1 MLQIIALHFI
11 YEIQVTPIN
20 LADRICV
27 SENSLKNSLKY
38 DQPSLLVPLV
48 SVLVLQIVRQPL
60 IRNIH
65 TQKISM

>member
-27 SENSLKNSLKY
+27 SENILKNSLKY